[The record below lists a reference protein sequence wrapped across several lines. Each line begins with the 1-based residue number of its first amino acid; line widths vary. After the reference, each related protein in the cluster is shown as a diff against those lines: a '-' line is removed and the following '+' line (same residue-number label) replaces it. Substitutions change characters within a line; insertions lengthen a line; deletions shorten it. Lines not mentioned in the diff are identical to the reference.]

1 MDSRFSASFI
11 ANLKNWMKLDSEL
24 KRQNKIAADIRTK
37 KNELEKILLKHVSS
51 NGLENTQINVG
62 DMKLI
67 PSKTY
72 QMSPLNEALLKE
84 VLFTILKNESNVS
97 AIMDKISQKR
107 NRERREVF
115 ALKMKKKGR
124 LSSKRK

>member
-72 QMSPLNEALLKE
+72 QMPPLNEALLKE

>member
-67 PSKTY
+67 PNKTY
-72 QMSPLNEALLKE
+72 QMPPLNEALLKE

>member
-51 NGLENTQINVG
+51 NGSENTQINVG

-67 PSKTY
+67 PNKTY
-72 QMSPLNEALLKE
+72 QMPPLNEALLKE